1 MFNETKLRD
10 EVVIVFVAGVDM
22 SLSSHVADTVK
33 VVDVNVHKHTE
44 EPT

>member
-22 SLSSHVADTVK
+22 SLSSHVADAVK